1 MTYNVPTSTIIKEH
15 LNSADELVSYYLNKI
30 DSIYENSDIDDT
42 NVVKQLKQLMNTIV
56 DDVRLDNLSRI
67 REWMITYIYTL
78 CEDITS

>member
-1 MTYNVPTSTIIKEH
+1 MTNISTSEIIKEH
-15 LNSADELVSYYLNKI
+15 LNSADEIVAYYLNKI
-30 DSIYENSDIDDT
+30 DSIYENSDIDDA

-78 CEDITS
+78 CEYITS

>member
-1 MTYNVPTSTIIKEH
+1 MTNISTSEIIKEH
-15 LNSADELVSYYLNKI
+15 LNSADEIVAYYLNKI
-30 DSIYENSDIDDT
+30 DSIYENSDIDDA